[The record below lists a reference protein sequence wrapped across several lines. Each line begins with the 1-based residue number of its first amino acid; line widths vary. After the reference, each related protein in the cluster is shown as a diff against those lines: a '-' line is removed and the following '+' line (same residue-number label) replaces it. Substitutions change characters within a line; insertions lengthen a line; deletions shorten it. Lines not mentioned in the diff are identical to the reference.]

1 MLDSSLGPCPG
12 RGGRSKEETVSNRPT
27 HIVLAAA
34 LLLLLAAPARG
45 DMLEGPVRREAP
57 REGRTAPRERTTA
70 GPGIQGVTLIRFH
83 AGISSPTGSFSD
95 GFDTGW
101 GAGAG
106 VAYGVSPRVL
116 ISGDLAYHHFEEKGA
131 SGRMEIV
138 PFTVGADYVI
148 PTSGRVHPW
157 VGGGIG
163 IYHLDVSEDV
173 LVDLPPLAVVRVSD
187 SQTDAGIH
195 LGAGVGG
202 PLGARTDW
210 GVGFRIHEI
219 FEGSGFPSSDFITV
233 QFGIGVRP

>member
-1 MLDSSLGPCPG
+1 M
-12 RGGRSKEETVSNRPT
+12 SNRPT
-27 HIVLAAA
+27 HIALAAV

-45 DMLEGPVRREAP
+45 EDYEGPVRREAP
-57 REGRTAPRERTTA
+57 REGRTAPRERTAA
-70 GPGIQGVTLIRFH
+70 GPGIQGVTMIRFH
-83 AGISSPTGSFSD
+83 AGISSPTGNFSD

-106 VAYGVSPRVL
+106 VAYGVAPRVL
-116 ISGDLAYHHFEEKGA
+116 LSGDLAYHHFEEKGV

-148 PTSGRVHPW
+148 PTTGRVHPW

-163 IYHLDVSEDV
+163 IYHLDWSRDV
-173 LVDLPPLAVVRVSD
+173 QLDVFPPVVVRASA
-187 SQTDAGIH
+187 SETDAGIH
-195 LGAGVGG
+195 LGAGIGG

-219 FEGSGFPSSDFITV
+219 FEGSGFPSSDFITL

>member
-1 MLDSSLGPCPG
+1 MKHGPT
-12 RGGRSKEETVSNRPT
+12 KA
-27 HIVLAAA
+27 VLAAV
-34 LLLLLAAPARG
+34 LLLLSAAAVHAEELG
-45 DMLEGPVRREAP
+45 APVRREATPPRREPP
-57 REGRTAPRERTTA
+57 REHRAAT
-70 GPGIQGVTLIRFH
+70 GPGIKGVTMIRFH
-83 AGISSPTGSFSD
+83 AGISSPTGNFSD

-106 VAYGVSPRVL
+106 AAYGVSPRVL
-116 ISGDLAYHHFEEKGA
+116 LSGDLAYHHFEEKGV

-138 PFTVGADYVI
+138 PFTVGADYII
-148 PTSGRVHPW
+148 PTTGQVHPW

-163 IYHLDVSEDV
+163 IYHLDWSRDV
-173 LVDLPPLAVVRVSD
+173 LIDILPPVVVRASA
-187 SQTDAGIH
+187 SETDAGIH

-219 FEGSGFPSSDFITV
+219 FEGSGFPSSDFITI